1 MCQSILLLLTQLPT
15 CLSYLFLRLF
25 TIRDTFKVQ
34 GHPATFYDQDVT
46 IIFSKRS
53 PENFIVETKRPL
65 ESSNETTAAQ
75 CPRLSTGAIL
85 ARKPPK
91 AKTSEQINQ
100 FLGRLQ
106 INQTGF

>member
-1 MCQSILLLLTQLPT
+1 MK
-15 CLSYLFLRLF
+15 LRLLN
-25 TIRDTFKVQ
+25 
-34 GHPATFYDQDVT
+34 A
-46 IIFSKRS
+46 
-53 PENFIVETKRPL
+53 L
-65 ESSNETTAAQ
+65 E
-75 CPRLSTGAIL
+75 LSTGAIL